1 MFSGGEESINSAIN
15 DHLYVDLTIFPAK
28 VKAIR
33 ERTAVYR
40 DQNVAE
46 TRVMLLKLNLQPLM
60 CIIPH
65 PIHANQTRNHA

>member
-1 MFSGGEESINSAIN
+1 MVSGGEESKNSAIH
-15 DHLYVDLTIFPAK
+15 DHLYVDLTISPAK

-33 ERTAVYR
+33 EETTVYN
-40 DQNVAE
+40 DQSLAE
-46 TRVMLLKLNLQPLM
+46 SGFMLLKLNLQLLM